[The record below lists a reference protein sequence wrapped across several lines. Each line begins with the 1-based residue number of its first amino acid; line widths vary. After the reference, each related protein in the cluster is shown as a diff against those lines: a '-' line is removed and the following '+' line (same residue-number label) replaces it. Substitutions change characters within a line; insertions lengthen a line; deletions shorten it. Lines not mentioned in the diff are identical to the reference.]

1 MNGLLIVRPNVKL
14 KSNELVN
21 CQKSIVKMLKDGV
34 VVIPPGYEVS
44 YIDSDNPSEDTKVGF
59 E

>member
-1 MNGLLIVRPNVKL
+1 MNGFLIVRPNVRITG
-14 KSNELVN
+14 EGLVN

-44 YIDSDNPSEDTKVGF
+44 YIDTDDSDEDTKVGF